1 MNKNSIFYYSAFT
14 LFFVFFTLPLF
25 ASSEIPGYSNDSG
38 PEPPPASPIDNY
50 LIYTI
55 TLCVV
60 FVAYYF
66 YKSNKK
72 PFLKGDN

>member
-1 MNKNSIFYYSAFT
+1 MKQKQIFLILFLYSIQIWA
-14 LFFVFFTLPLF
+14 
-25 ASSEIPGYSNDSG
+25 ASDETGIIIDSG
-38 PEPPPASPIDNY
+38 PEPPPAAPIDNY

-55 TLCVV
+55 TICVV

-72 PFLKGDN
+72 PFLKGEN